1 MRIESAEFVVSAV
14 KRGSFPKDA
23 LPEAALIGRSN
34 VGKSSLINT
43 LLKAKG
49 LAKTSSTPGKTRTI
63 NFYRVNGEFYFVDLP
78 GFGYAEVP
86 KRMLKSW
93 EGMVDGYIEGREGL
107 RGAIV
112 ILDARRTFGETEE
125 NLYDWLNGF
134 GFPVVTVLTKTDKLK
149 RGEVAEAARAYRKNP
164 RAPHP
169 VLFSAVTGEGRTE
182 LLKRIGEVIRPDVAG

>member
-23 LPEAALIGRSN
+23 LPEVALIGR
-34 VGKSSLINT
+34 G
-43 LLKAKG
+43 
-49 LAKTSSTPGKTRTI
+49 
-63 NFYRVNGEFYFVDLP
+63 NGEFYFVDLP

-149 RGEVAEAARAYRKNP
+149 RGEVAEAARA
-164 RAPHP
+164 
-169 VLFSAVTGEGRTE
+169 
-182 LLKRIGEVIRPDVAG
+182 